1 MDKILFKGLPI
12 VLSTIGGLF
21 TLFAFF
27 IWNQGIM
34 PVVPGIFT
42 EATEVPLDLIQ
53 LGYELIPLGL
63 DNFLIFQ
70 NFESFAPSAFPIVT
84 LIYGVV
90 IWVLFNLILAIV
102 SDLKKM
108 YFIGATALLIF
119 VWTFSGING
128 LNIGGLS
135 SNYALIGLIL
145 GTILPVVF
153 ISFYASH
160 WSWLRRFGLIFLSST
175 TTLTILISISDIEQ
189 PVLWLS
195 ENSSI
200 PAAIIAAIFLLH
212 IGNAFIAGTTV
223 FLIKLNKGTS
233 LKITWHMLI
242 VFILYFLLVLFT
254 LLDIMGEVNLPFPTL
269 PPILLML
276 VSGILGYFVL
286 KLKLSQTDN
295 SYGNPEL
302 ALSLYLVSFA
312 ITLWTWGKAGFSE
325 NQALYEFFNHFFLY
339 GQVAL
344 TLLFF
349 IYLMSNFSQV
359 LNSGT
364 DVEKILFKPQFFA
377 YFHMKIG
384 SIMGLVILVVFADA
398 IIAIQLS
405 SASTNINADYYYQ
418 TGKPLEAAIMYENS
432 WDQFRRNQKAKNA
445 AAHLRF
451 QLGEPDL
458 ALENLY
464 EAFDAMPTIPNTI
477 LLSSKLHQR
486 DKVFEAVF
494 YLEKALEVYED
505 NPILKNNLALLY
517 SKLNRPVDAI
527 STMQSIS
534 GKHPVAEANALGL
547 EVKHGLFYEEIEASS
562 SEDIYRLNYLVY
574 ANKRGD
580 FAPFDLNVSELPDN
594 FHLKTAILRNQ
605 WSNQVKSPIE
615 KDLALLDTLIATQ
628 EMSFEERNFKE
639 TRLLRTFQEG
649 MLNESLKN
657 LNGMAMA
664 YPNSAG
670 YYHSMAAQILAG
682 QWDLE
687 KAAIDILVAVEKGFE
702 NLQPYHLA
710 ILYYGGK
717 PIEAV
722 GFQNNFEMSFPD
734 WMRWGED
741 GKLVENELTAFFE
754 MVGRFHGALPSDIL
768 VDFDQIQDPKLKAQY
783 ANAILSHKLHWFD
796 KNTFEQIL
804 PALDSA
810 LAGIFDTEDLKS
822 WYDFIHRDGNI
833 SSRIA
838 ENIKPESG
846 LTRNAYL
853 GPLIWKKYQET
864 EDDMLKYEIL
874 QEAIQFNKD
883 PKIWIHFVKQS
894 RKMGLDNYASNA
906 LQNMQEWLST
916 DQIEKLQM
924 ENL

>member
-1 MDKILFKGLPI
+1 MDKTLFKGLPV
-12 VLSTIGGLF
+12 VLTAIGGLF

-27 IWNQGIM
+27 IWNQGIL
-34 PVVPGIFT
+34 PVVPGIFSET
-42 EATEVPLDLIQ
+42 TSVPLDIIQ
-53 LGYELIPLGL
+53 VGYELIPLEI

-70 NFESFAPSAFPIVT
+70 NFESLPPATYPAISLA
-84 LIYGVV
+84 YGSI
-90 IWVLFNLILAIV
+90 IWILFNLVLTIV
-102 SDLKKM
+102 SDFKKM

-119 VWTFSGING
+119 ICTFSGING

-135 SNYALIGLIL
+135 SNYALIALIL
-145 GTILPVVF
+145 GTVLPVVL
-153 ISFYASH
+153 ISFFASE
-160 WSWLRRFGLIFLSST
+160 WSLMRRFGLLFLCST
-175 TTLTILISISDIEQ
+175 VTLSVLIYFSNIEQ
-189 PVLWLS
+189 PVIWLS
-195 ENSSI
+195 ENASI

-233 LKITWHMLI
+233 LKITLHMLV
-242 VFILYFLLVLFT
+242 VFVLYFLLVLFT

-269 PPILLML
+269 PPILLMIM
-276 VSGILGYFVL
+276 SGTIGYFVL
-286 KLKLSQTDN
+286 RLKLSQVNNNFGHPD
-295 SYGNPEL
+295 L

-325 NQALYEFFNHFFLY
+325 NQPLYEFFNHFFLY

-349 IYLMSNFSQV
+349 IYLISNFSQV

-384 SIMGLVILVVFADA
+384 SIMALVILVVFADA

-405 SASTNINADYYYQ
+405 SASTNINADYYYH

-432 WDQFRRNQKAKNA
+432 WIQFRRNQKAKNA

-451 QLGEPDL
+451 QLGEPNT
-458 ALENLY
+458 AMENLY
-464 EAFDAMPTIPNTI
+464 EAFDAMPTIPNTL
-477 LLSSKLHQR
+477 LLSSKLHQMDR
-486 DKVFEAVF
+486 VFEAVF
-494 YLEKALEVYED
+494 YLEKALEIFPD
-505 NPILKNNLALLY
+505 NPYLKNNLALLY

-527 STMQSIS
+527 SSMQSIS
-534 GKHPVAEANALGL
+534 KKHPVAEANALGL
-547 EVKHGLFYEEIEASS
+547 EVKHGLYYEETEVASA
-562 SEDIYRLNYLVY
+562 ENIYRLNYLVF

-580 FAPFDLNVSELPDN
+580 FAPFDMNISNLSDN
-594 FHLKTAILRNQ
+594 YHLKTATLRNQ
-605 WSNQVKSPIE
+605 WSNQVTSPIE
-615 KDLALLDTLIATQ
+615 KDLELLDTLIASQ
-628 EMSFEERNFKE
+628 QMSFEERNFKE

-670 YYHSMAAQILAG
+670 YYHSMAANILAG
-682 QWDLE
+682 QWDLK

-722 GFQNNFEMSFPD
+722 GFQNNFELSFPE
-734 WMRWGED
+734 WMRWDEN
-741 GKLVENELTAFFE
+741 GKLVNNELTSFFE
-754 MVGRFHGALPSDIL
+754 MVGRFHGELPSKIL
-768 VDFDQIQDPKLKAQY
+768 SDFGKIKDPKLKAQY
-783 ANAILSHKLHWFD
+783 ANAVMIHKLHWFD
-796 KNTFEQIL
+796 RISFDTIL
-804 PALDSA
+804 PDLGKA
-810 LAGIFDTEDLKS
+810 LAGIYDISDLES
-822 WYDFIHRDGNI
+822 WYAFIHEGGDV
-833 SSRIA
+833 SPKIA
-838 ENIKPESG
+838 ETIKPEAG

-853 GPLIWKKYQET
+853 GPMIWKKYQET
-864 EDDMLKYEIL
+864 EESMLQYEIL

-894 RKMGLDNYASNA
+894 RKMGLDNYASSA